1 MNAKTLAGNKSTSP
15 RRLLGLQE
23 LIHEQQHWASLH
35 KTSKSSYA
43 TGQHRTTPNPE
54 TKTEAAP
61 QEDQAPAHRQGMKP
75 ETQNQ
80 GQPLRQTAQVIT

>member
-23 LIHEQQHWASLH
+23 LIQEQQHWASLH

-43 TGQHRTTPNPE
+43 TGQRRTQKQKLKQRPKK
-54 TKTEAAP
+54 TK
-61 QEDQAPAHRQGMKP
+61 
-75 ETQNQ
+75 
-80 GQPLRQTAQVIT
+80 PLLTDKE